1 MFLPGC
7 ESAERVPVESSAAS
21 HRPNGIVQTRTN
33 DAGESE
39 VALLVAPKGPDGIP
53 VPLEHMRGVSLFP
66 ESRETRERSLPGY
79 DQTFQGGGLYRYRFN
94 WILRDYSTNFGT
106 GALKVSSTLPGASD
120 LPPVPCYTS
129 DGYIGYKFY
138 LGGEKQHRI
147 TFSNGTFTGVV
158 DLEIR
163 DDYKIYAR
171 FNETGI
177 FQAVNDN
184 LGWVSVYLPLQAG
197 PFSGMDYETTSLY
210 TGLWTAT
217 VDPVAASGDGT
228 VLTPTLEFELRGLS
242 FESVTFAKKPD
253 DENGNTTGG
262 TFQGRANFFREGAA
276 DSGESGTL
284 FWRAAILQKEAGESE
299 YSVIRDRI
307 YGSVPGYSGGAV
319 DISGEWD
326 GKNNF
331 GQNLSGEHEYAV
343 ILRAVLE
350 TELDVTEGASAD
362 GYIATPGGFSSLG
375 LTPRIDIFPNPYMPF
390 DDSNVV
396 YDEFGEPQWPG
407 YNYTDELDAPVPG
420 EDFPDYDNDGVPDW
434 EPFQENIKFSTFLRR
449 PGYSVGNW
457 TLTVKNEEGSETL
470 FTEEGTGE
478 SVSVEWKNPPADLEP
493 QMLQVELQFQRC
505 LDQTA
510 ETGYQNQTILARGSG
525 VRAQDGG
532 PTPGQCVVESFVAEL
547 AYNLILELK
556 EVQFGDTPL
565 AERGDNGPYLVYDYI
580 NNEAPNDVAQW
591 KKSDDKMVPVVMKVG
606 STVYAQARFSGDFL
620 DDNSGTGVKIDR
632 VSVSVE
638 LNGVTEI
645 KLAELSQITLP
656 YIGKLALATV
666 PIQLGNGIGRH
677 KARIIWEADISG
689 PEGPQTERFVTPEEG
704 YHMLYTVFGP
714 QPEVTKNTGWPLE
727 AEHIWYHPN
736 RFRDETPISRA
747 ADSSGFYRS
756 PLDLATYW
764 ASQSDDASFQ
774 NRLSHEG
781 ILERLAAGIY
791 DQGNWTY
798 DFASGFTK
806 LAENGAPESFNLRA
820 ALASSK
826 MECPDGSGMLK
837 IFANYLGIPAQ
848 LKKYEHTPTTIT
860 WRFNTELRDL
870 YSNYIRPTGIDGDFN
885 LSGLRNPFD
894 GVSPIVPPMG
904 TGRVSKGELRG
915 VDHIFDWVPISEQ
928 NPNNGRT
935 YELDPLDGGRHPSE
949 WFQVAWRYHQVT
961 ELNGMII
968 DCIPRF
974 DRGSSQTST
983 MNPDGYLN
991 QLNMTNILA
1000 FSMDHDKMLNTNYE
1014 KIYREEYLKGWRLG
1028 EPNGKL
1034 PTVVTRARRSAET
1047 ELGLSEAPNTM
1058 MTESMYLSRL
1068 LWGWTDGSFKSRT
1081 HFNEVRLPEQKFGT
1095 LKILNWISE
1104 R

>member
-1 MFLPGC
+1 M
-7 ESAERVPVESSAAS
+7 PVESSAAS

-580 NNEAPNDVAQW
+580 NNEAPNEVAQW
-591 KKSDDKMVPVVMKVG
+591 KKSDDKMVPVVMKMG
-606 STVYAQARFSGDFL
+606 STVHAQARFLGTFSEGDSGV
-620 DDNSGTGVKIDR
+620 GVKVEEVRATID
-632 VSVSVE
+632 
-638 LNGVTEI
+638 LNGVSQI
-645 KLAELSQITLP
+645 KLAELSQLNIPMVGNVT
-656 YIGKLALATV
+656 LATV
-666 PIQLGNGIGRH
+666 PIELPNEIGRH
-677 KARIIWEADISG
+677 KARITWDVQISDSAG
-689 PEGPQTERFVTPEEG
+689 SQSDSFVTPKDG
-704 YHMLYTVFGP
+704 SHMLYTVIGQ
-714 QPEVTKNTGWPLE
+714 QPTATQNTGSSPEESYL
-727 AEHIWYHPN
+727 WYHPVH
-736 RFRDETPISRA
+736 FRDAEVTSNATYDKPPT
-747 ADSSGFYRS
+747 RS
-756 PLDLATYW
+756 PLDMAVEWSKGEVGSESEVLARL
-764 ASQSDDASFQ
+764 ASNIFEKSGYVYFGDTNKSIIRSSGIDFYYYDVLQEKNLECADASD
-774 NRLSHEG
+774 
-781 ILERLAAGIY
+781 I
-791 DQGNWTY
+791 
-798 DFASGFTK
+798 
-806 LAENGAPESFNLRA
+806 
-820 ALASSK
+820 
-826 MECPDGSGMLK
+826 LK
-837 IFANYLGIPAQ
+837 IFANYLGLSARIRRFEADVS
-848 LKKYEHTPTTIT
+848 LNTPLADRDFLFTNYITLIGQEPDEPFSIEPPSYYLPLTIT
-860 WRFNTELRDL
+860 GTRRNFVQTYGTGNVKDSSGQIRSMDWVQYRFIMHQVVDLDGEVADCSARFEEVGPRDWYVNPDLIINQRSMPRPAAFAVTVKRLLPGYNLPQRIIDNSSPSFSENFTPVELKQEALTVDEYLDRFL
-870 YSNYIRPTGIDGDFN
+870 YAWITPPSVRKPTGYNLEDF
-885 LSGLRNPFD
+885 
-894 GVSPIVPPMG
+894 
-904 TGRVSKGELRG
+904 
-915 VDHIFDWVPISEQ
+915 
-928 NPNNGRT
+928 
-935 YELDPLDGGRHPSE
+935 
-949 WFQVAWRYHQVT
+949 
-961 ELNGMII
+961 
-968 DCIPRF
+968 
-974 DRGSSQTST
+974 SSSST
-983 MNPDGYLN
+983 LY
-991 QLNMTNILA
+991 
-1000 FSMDHDKMLNTNYE
+1000 DKLE
-1014 KIYREEYLKGWRLG
+1014 
-1028 EPNGKL
+1028 
-1034 PTVVTRARRSAET
+1034 
-1047 ELGLSEAPNTM
+1047 
-1058 MTESMYLSRL
+1058 
-1068 LWGWTDGSFKSRT
+1068 FKR
-1081 HFNEVRLPEQKFGT
+1081 
-1095 LKILNWISE
+1095 
-1104 R
+1104 